1 MNSVTIYPS
10 ILTDSIEEVQKQVD
24 LAKECPAVEVLQL
37 DIIDGFFAD
46 NLTVTPQSLLE
57 VDFGDLQLDLHLM
70 VEEPMDL
77 MAEIEAAM
85 EHLPIRAII
94 AQIEKMTY
102 QNDFVEDVKKM
113 GFKVGLSLD
122 IFTPL
127 DSLDE
132 GILNKLDFI
141 QFMGI
146 EAGFQG
152 QKLNPTIFA
161 KLTDFFGQPTLINRD
176 GLPLEVIFDGGVTEA
191 NINKLIDLG
200 IASFAIGSTLWQAND
215 FCQQYRTYLQMGD

>member
-1 MNSVTIYPS
+1 MSSITIYPS

-24 LAKECPAVEVLQL
+24 LAKACPDVEVLQL

-70 VEEPMDL
+70 VEEPMDM
-77 MAEIEAAM
+77 MAEIEAVM

-102 QNDFVEDVKKM
+102 QHDFVEDVKKM

-132 GILNKLDFI
+132 GILKKLDFI

-152 QKLNPTIFA
+152 QKLNSTIFA
-161 KLTDFFGQPTLINRD
+161 KLTDFFSQPTVTNRD
-176 GLPLEVIFDGGVTEA
+176 GLSLEVIFDGGVTEA
-191 NINKLIDLG
+191 NIDQFIDLG
-200 IASFAIGSTLWQAND
+200 IFSFAIGSTLWQADD

>member
-1 MNSVTIYPS
+1 MSSITIYPS

-24 LAKECPAVEVLQL
+24 LAKDCPDVEVLQL

-70 VEEPMDL
+70 VEEPMDM

-102 QNDFVEDVKKM
+102 QHDFVEDVKKM

-122 IFTPL
+122 IFTPV

-152 QKLNPTIFA
+152 QKLNSTIFT
-161 KLTDFFGQPTLINRD
+161 KLTDFFSQPTVTNRD
-176 GLPLEVIFDGGVTEA
+176 GLSLEVIFDGGVTEA
-191 NINKLIDLG
+191 NIDQFIDLG
-200 IASFAIGSTLWQAND
+200 ISSFAIGSTLWQADD
-215 FCQQYRTYLQMGD
+215 FCQQYRIYLQMGD